1 MVIGKRR
8 IIFGL
13 QMRTKPEK
21 EKKEYMFCGGD
32 KNGERHRGK
41 YLEKVNIFLRRRR
54 QTEKEK
60 EANMW
65 RKKTFF
71 LQMEK
76 KNGEGKGG
84 KYLEKENIVCGGEEN
99 KRRKRR

>member
-13 QMRTKPEK
+13 RMRTKPEK

-60 EANMW
+60 EANM
-65 RKKTFF
+65 
-71 LQMEK
+71 
-76 KNGEGKGG
+76 
-84 KYLEKENIVCGGEEN
+84 
-99 KRRKRR
+99 